1 MPTRRL
7 AALCVCATLA
17 RVDAGARD
25 AFQKSLQSHAKER
38 PPARSQVWDKSFR
51 CIPAPRNATRYAYAV
66 VLGPISEERKY
77 HKWLYPILALRTALK
92 KRGSAADLLV
102 FLALEEGKED
112 RRMLPDEEQLLTN
125 AGVRTRYVPKP
136 RIRGFHMGH
145 YKLWAWQHTEYA
157 RIQILD
163 ADVLPLVDMDAL
175 FHLPGLAEAP
185 FVGCPG
191 KDSVLNA
198 GWFSLKPDCEAFK
211 RLTDLLWYRGQRK
224 GHPWDMEKGWGMPMP
239 PWLNARGRRMATS
252 RTVIPAR
259 VGVRT
264 PEVAKMV
271 AEMFRHTPAPRRAP
285 RTCISTF
292 LGTAQATGW
301 NFFDSRGNQGHMYA
315 YFRFFARDL
324 TLVYGDRVLRWGGGA
339 PRRLGPDARTA
350 RLLGDERDVPA
361 AIAARGDGSAL
372 SAAVWDAFPCPFFE
386 NPAPDLAYFHFTGNT
401 KPWSKYDT
409 TNSRFRDWY
418 AALAEAGV
426 DVASIFKPE
435 A

>member
-239 PWLNARGRRMATS
+239 PWLNARGRRMAT
-252 RTVIPAR
+252 
-259 VGVRT
+259 
-264 PEVAKMV
+264 
-271 AEMFRHTPAPRRAP
+271 
-285 RTCISTF
+285 
-292 LGTAQATGW
+292 GW